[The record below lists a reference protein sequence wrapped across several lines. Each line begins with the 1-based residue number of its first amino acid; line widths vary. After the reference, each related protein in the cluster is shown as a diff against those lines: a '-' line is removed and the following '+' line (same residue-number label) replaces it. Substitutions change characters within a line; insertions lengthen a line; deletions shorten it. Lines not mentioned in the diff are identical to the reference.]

1 MVENSKPLCADA
13 LAKQLPLFGE
23 AKANWRDLAVAQ
35 IRGQVL
41 RGEEIEWLDTIQ
53 TQPTNEEIAT
63 ELARLQEEY
72 DNNEYQRLRQYP
84 TIGDQ
89 LDMLWHAIDTN
100 SLNKTSDFY
109 TAIKAVKDAYPKSG
123 E

>member
-1 MVENSKPLCADA
+1 MIAQALMILRPGALWEVVGEDVYTNINWKDTKQTKPTQQEVEDK
-13 LAKQLPLFGE
+13 
-23 AKANWRDLAVAQ
+23 VAELVQ
-35 IRGQVL
+35 AR
-41 RGEEIEWLDTIQ
+41 LDT
-53 TQPTNEEIAT
+53 
-63 ELARLQEEY
+63 
-72 DNNEYQRLRQYP
+72 EYQRTRRKEYP
-84 TIGDQ
+84 SIGDQ

>member
-1 MVENSKPLCADA
+1 MRDKAIRNLYDTVVTIDMHGKCFDENGTEVNIVEED
-13 LAKQLPLFGE
+13 
-23 AKANWRDLAVAQ
+23 
-35 IRGQVL
+35 
-41 RGEEIEWLDTIQ
+41 IEV
-53 TQPTNEEIAT
+53 EIA
-63 ELARLQEEY
+63 RLVA
-72 DNNEYQRLRQYP
+72 EYQSNLYKKQRSKQYP

-109 TAIKAVKDAYPKSG
+109 TTLKAVKDAHPKSG

>member
-1 MVENSKPLCADA
+1 MITK
-13 LAKQLPLFGE
+13 AKVLHSLRPNAE
-23 AKANWRDLAVAQ
+23 W
-35 IRGQVL
+35 VL

-109 TAIKAVKDAYPKSG
+109 TAIKAVKDAYPKS